1 VLLTAPRFFFY
12 RAIVDGTGNIEGQV
26 WRRMLERI
34 TFLLAVIGY
43 AGLTTTALL
52 AALRKLP
59 VVFWRGVALVIVS
72 HVVLVWMV
80 RYDWQ
85 LASATRNGYVGFL
98 VFHGALVLIVASL
111 FLAERSARVFVWTA
125 FAIVSLGALGAVFR
139 YEVVAIYRAPV
150 VLVAAV
156 GAGGLV
162 RAYHLSRRRRTTAA

>member
-1 VLLTAPRFFFY
+1 
-12 RAIVDGTGNIEGQV
+12 
-26 WRRMLERI
+26 MLERI

-52 AALRKLP
+52 AALRRLP

-72 HVVLVWMV
+72 HVAMVWTV

-98 VFHGALVLIVASL
+98 VFHGALAAIIASL
-111 FLAERSARVFVWTA
+111 FLAERSARVFVWIA
-125 FAIVSLGALGAVFR
+125 FAIVSFGALGAVFR

-150 VLVAAV
+150 ILAAAV
-156 GAGGLV
+156 GACGLA
-162 RAYHLSRRRRTTAA
+162 RAYYLSRHRRARAA

>member
-1 VLLTAPRFFFY
+1 
-12 RAIVDGTGNIEGQV
+12 
-26 WRRMLERI
+26 MLERI

-52 AALRKLP
+52 AALRRLP
-59 VVFWRGVALVIVS
+59 VVFWRGVALVIVT

-85 LASATRNGYVGFL
+85 FASATRNGYVGFL
-98 VFHGALVLIVASL
+98 AFHGALALIVASL
-111 FLAERSARVFVWTA
+111 FLGDRRARVLIWSA

-150 VLVAAV
+150 MLAAAV
-156 GAGGLV
+156 GAGGLA
-162 RAYHLSRRRRTTAA
+162 RAYYLSRQRQTKAA

>member
-1 VLLTAPRFFFY
+1 MVANPARVLD
-12 RAIVDGTGNIEGQV
+12 IVATSSVPAGRRVDA
-26 WRRMLERI
+26 RMLERI

-43 AGLTTTALL
+43 AGLTATALL

-59 VVFWRGVALVIVS
+59 VVLWRAVALVIIS

-85 LASATRNGYVGFL
+85 LAGATRNGYVGFL
-98 VFHGALVLIVASL
+98 IFHGALVLIVVSL

-125 FAIVSLGALGAVFR
+125 FVVVSLGAVGAVFR

-150 VLVAAV
+150 ILIAAV
-156 GAGGLV
+156 GAAGLA
-162 RAYHLSRRRRTTAA
+162 RAYHLSRHRPRAA